1 VSRCLQ
7 LSSFSKAGHIV
18 SLLNKSD
25 FKILKV
31 FASSLKN
38 HQFLNLS
45 TLSQY
50 SNLGQSLVK
59 HHLERLV
66 KFGLIGKSNLGFTLL
81 VTGLDIYVLK
91 ILANR
96 NVIDA
101 IGPQIGIG
109 KEAEVFLARDSLNHD
124 KIVKLFRIGR
134 SSFKQIKRKR
144 DMSSGSSTWLILNI
158 ETAKKEYDILK
169 YLRNSSISF
178 PNPLYRSFHCIVME
192 PIYGTRLSEVVN
204 LDNPQSILEKI
215 IESMR
220 IAYHKGYI
228 NGDLNEYNIVVN
240 DDNIFILDWPQAVRT
255 DAINAEEVLMRDVR
269 NILKF
274 FSRKFYIESDI
285 GKTIDIIKKSES
297 QISDGL
303 NSTNF

>member
-1 VSRCLQ
+1 M
-7 LSSFSKAGHIV
+7 SSFSKAGHLV

-31 FASSLKN
+31 FASSLKT

-50 SNLGQSLVK
+50 SNLSQRLVQ

-66 KFGLIGKSNLGFTLL
+66 KSGLVGKSNIGYTLL

-96 NVIDA
+96 NTITS

-109 KEAEVFLARDSLNHD
+109 KEAEIYLAHDSQEQD
-124 KIVKLFRIGR
+124 KILKMFRLGR

-144 DMSSGSSTWLILNI
+144 DVNTSTSSWLLLNI
-158 ETAKKEYDILK
+158 QTAKKEYDILN
-169 YLRNSSISF
+169 YLRHSSASF
-178 PNPLYRSFHCIVME
+178 PTPLYRSFHCIVME
-192 PIYGTRLSEVVN
+192 PFYGIRLADAES
-204 LDNPQSILEKI
+204 LDDPKSVLEKI
-215 IESMR
+215 IGNVK
-220 IAYHKGYI
+220 IAYQNGYI
-228 NGDLNEYNIVVN
+228 NGDLNEYNIMVN
-240 DDNIFILDWPQAVRT
+240 NDNILILDWPQAIRVDT
-255 DAINAEEVLMRDVR
+255 INANAVLMRDVK

-274 FSRKFYIESDI
+274 FSKKYKIERDSGNTIIYIKGI
-285 GKTIDIIKKSES
+285 
-297 QISDGL
+297 
-303 NSTNF
+303 